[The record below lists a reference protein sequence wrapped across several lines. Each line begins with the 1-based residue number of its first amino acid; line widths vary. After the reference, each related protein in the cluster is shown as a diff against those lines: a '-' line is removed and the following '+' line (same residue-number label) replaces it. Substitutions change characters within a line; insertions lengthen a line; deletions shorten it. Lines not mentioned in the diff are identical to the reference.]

1 MTSSV
6 ISQVTIKARP
16 AAVFKYLADLNYHF
30 LWNPHLQN
38 LSPRMVLKKG
48 VSYQTTSMLLGV
60 KVVAKNQVT
69 KFASNQE
76 LQIENSTGTLKYRV
90 NYQLRRQE
98 QSTTL
103 VCTTKVSADSPS
115 FAFSRPVL
123 KMLARRELRSDLEAL
138 KLAVEQQL
146 G

>member
-1 MTSSV
+1 MTSCIV
-6 ISQVTIKARP
+6 SQVTIKARP

-76 LQIENSTGTLKYRV
+76 LQIENSTGTLKYKV
-90 NYQLRRQE
+90 NYQLRGQE

-103 VCTTKVSADSPS
+103 VCTTEVSADSPS